1 MSLADYTDE
10 LRGLETEYDIPSSLI
25 DAIIEYMCDCQ
36 WVSRWME
43 GNGEWWIKIEE

>member
-10 LRGLETEYDIPSSLI
+10 LRGIENYDISSSLI

-36 WVSRWME
+36 WGSRWME
-43 GNGEWWIKIEE
+43 GNGEWWIKVEE